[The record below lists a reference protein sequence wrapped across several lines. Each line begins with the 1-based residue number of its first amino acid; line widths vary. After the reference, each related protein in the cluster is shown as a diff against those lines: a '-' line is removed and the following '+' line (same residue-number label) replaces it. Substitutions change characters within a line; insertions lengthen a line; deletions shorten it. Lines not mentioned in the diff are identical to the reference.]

1 MTQDGRYYEAPFP
14 LQPSHIEVER
24 RPSEDEHFY
33 HNGRWHPDRRHD
45 RTPEEVYERFG
56 NHQQPHHPHH
66 HRPMENYDMRGQEQP
81 MPHQQQYDPSMAS
94 PPHMP
99 PHQPAPVPGVNAPY
113 TINQDSQF
121 SFKLKDVIII
131 AGAIASAAVSWN
143 NADGRIS
150 RLEEKV
156 SQEMV
161 KKIESIERKQDEL
174 VKKQEDSIK
183 VLTSQI
189 SDLERAIL
197 NSTRSNGAK

>member
-1 MTQDGRYYEAPFP
+1 MTQDGQYYEAPFP
-14 LQPSHIEVER
+14 LQPNHMEVER
-24 RPSEDEHFY
+24 RPSEGEYFFY
-33 HNGRWHPDRRHD
+33 NGHWQSNRRHEY
-45 RTPEEVYERFG
+45 TPEEVYERYG
-56 NHQQPHHPHH
+56 IHYHH
-66 HRPMENYDMRGQEQP
+66 HRSMEDYNMQGKEQP
-81 MPHQQQYDPSMAS
+81 MSHRQQHDPSMTHS
-94 PPHMP
+94 LHMP
-99 PHQPAPVPGVNAPY
+99 PPPPSAPGVNSPY

-161 KKIESIERKQDEL
+161 KKVESIERKQDEL

-183 VLTSQI
+183 TLTSQI

-197 NSTRSNGAK
+197 NSNRSNGSK

>member
-1 MTQDGRYYEAPFP
+1 MTQDGHYYEAPFP
-14 LQPSHIEVER
+14 LQPNHTEVER
-24 RPSEDEHFY
+24 RPSEGEHFF
-33 HNGRWHPDRRHD
+33 HNGRWQPDRRHEY
-45 RTPEEVYERFG
+45 TLEEIYERYG
-56 NHQQPHHPHH
+56 IHHHQPHH
-66 HRPMENYDMRGQEQP
+66 HRPMEDYNMQGQEQP
-81 MPHQQQYDPSMAS
+81 LSHQHQYDPSMPHS
-94 PPHMP
+94 PHMP
-99 PHQPAPVPGVNAPY
+99 PPPVPGVNSPY

-121 SFKLKDVIII
+121 NFKLKDVVVI

-183 VLTSQI
+183 TLTSQI

-197 NSTRSNGAK
+197 NSNRNNGSK